1 MESKKSL
8 RHNLES
14 KRGMFLQIGM
24 VVSLLI
30 TLMAFEYQSR
40 ATVNEFASWDTIDKY
55 EPEIDNTF
63 RKDPEIKK
71 PIIVK
76 IKTPEIVAIDN
87 NKVETGK
94 IESVETNETDTVTVL
109 IGGGDEEPETDSV
122 VLIASTMP
130 GFMGGD
136 AGIFRNYI
144 QKELNYPA
152 EARDNNISGNVYVRF
167 VIDEKGKLIRP
178 EILKSDHP
186 DFANEVLRALDKSP
200 EWSPGE
206 QNYKKVKVGIS
217 MRFVFVMN

>member
-55 EPEIDNTF
+55 EPVIDNTF

-71 PIIVK
+71 PIIEK
-76 IKTPEIVAIDN
+76 IKTSEIVAIDN

-109 IGGGDEEPETDSV
+109 IGHADEVAEIDSV
-122 VLIASTMP
+122 LIIAGTMP